1 MSVDHVRV
9 IERAWLAYRD
19 RQIFQILT
27 SVLSVGSHENNCH
40 LLLQRLSPVEAR
52 LFNAKTAEVK
62 LRLAGETFP
71 PKVVFKVALKNSAVC
86 YLNGRNEI
94 KKDVKGSIQMMGER
108 NFYAQL
114 TSDLI
119 ERQKNR
125 KVVDE
130 IDIGTE
136 QDRIRFKN
144 YQDQSIARIG
154 GKDNQWRSV
163 DLQNLPKAAPIR
175 DLFELI
181 EAKQLS
187 ALPRQFW
194 TMPKN
199 RNHFEKQVMLLL
211 TENRLIVPKPQPA
224 KKRTKSAKSSASERT
239 ERYIEMSAGGYPSAR
254 GPKRGHEVNVISI
267 ETDDFD
273 QEAREL
279 YEWSQ
284 FL

>member
-1 MSVDHVRV
+1 MSVDNVRV
-9 IERAWLAYRD
+9 IERAWLTYRD
-19 RQIFQILT
+19 RQIFQILK
-27 SVLSVGSHENNCH
+27 SVLSVGSHDDNSH
-40 LLLQRLSPVEAR
+40 LLLQRLSPIEAR
-52 LFNAKTAEVK
+52 FFNAQTAEVK

-119 ERQKNR
+119 ERQKNK

-136 QDRIRFKN
+136 QDKIRFQN

-211 TENRLIVPKPQPA
+211 SENRLIVPNPQPA
-224 KKRTKSAKSSASERT
+224 YKRTKSAKSIASERT
-239 ERYIEMSAGGYPSAR
+239 EKYIEMSTRYSSPRKGAQLADD
-254 GPKRGHEVNVISI
+254 VNVMSI
-267 ETDDFD
+267 EPAFD
-273 QEAREL
+273 REAREL

>member
-1 MSVDHVRV
+1 MSVEHIRV

-19 RQIFQILT
+19 RQIFQILK
-27 SVLSVGSHENNCH
+27 SVLTVGSDQNNCH
-40 LLLQRLSPVEAR
+40 LLLQRLSPVEAQ
-52 LFNAKTAEVK
+52 LFNSQSAEVK
-62 LRLAGETFP
+62 LRLAGESFP

-86 YLNGRNEI
+86 YLSGRNEV
-94 KKDVKGSIQMMGER
+94 KKDIQGSIQMMGER

-119 ERQKNR
+119 ERQNNK
-125 KVVDE
+125 KVVDQ
-130 IDIGTE
+130 IDIGT
-136 QDRIRFKN
+136 QHDMIRFKN

-163 DLQNLPKAAPIR
+163 DLQNLPKAAPLR
-175 DLFELI
+175 DLFEII

-194 TMPKN
+194 TRPKN
-199 RNHFEKQVMLLL
+199 RNYFEEQVMLLL
-211 TENRLIVPKPQPA
+211 SENRLTVPKPQPA
-224 KKRTKSAKSSASERT
+224 KKRTKSAQSKASELT
-239 ERYIEMSAGGYPSAR
+239 DQYFNQKTA
-254 GPKRGHEVNVISI
+254 VNQRAHRNEDEIKIISI
-267 ETDDFD
+267 ETEFD

>member
-1 MSVDHVRV
+1 
-9 IERAWLAYRD
+9 
-19 RQIFQILT
+19 
-27 SVLSVGSHENNCH
+27 
-40 LLLQRLSPVEAR
+40 
-52 LFNAKTAEVK
+52 
-62 LRLAGETFP
+62 
-71 PKVVFKVALKNSAVC
+71 
-86 YLNGRNEI
+86 
-94 KKDVKGSIQMMGER
+94 MMGER

-254 GPKRGHEVNVISI
+254 GPKLGHEVNVISI

>member
-1 MSVDHVRV
+1 
-9 IERAWLAYRD
+9 
-19 RQIFQILT
+19 
-27 SVLSVGSHENNCH
+27 
-40 LLLQRLSPVEAR
+40 
-52 LFNAKTAEVK
+52 
-62 LRLAGETFP
+62 
-71 PKVVFKVALKNSAVC
+71 
-86 YLNGRNEI
+86 
-94 KKDVKGSIQMMGER
+94 MMGER

-119 ERQKNR
+119 ERQKNK

-144 YQDQSIARIG
+144 YQDHSIARIG

-199 RNHFEKQVMLLL
+199 RNHFEKQGM
-211 TENRLIVPKPQPA
+211 
-224 KKRTKSAKSSASERT
+224 KKKIR
-239 ERYIEMSAGGYPSAR
+239 
-254 GPKRGHEVNVISI
+254 
-267 ETDDFD
+267 DF
-273 QEAREL
+273 
-279 YEWSQ
+279 
-284 FL
+284 